1 MAENKPV
8 SNYLVFAILATVCCC
23 MPFGLPAIYFAGKV
37 NGCVAGGDTAG
48 AEAASKNA
56 KTWCFVALGVGIV
69 AWVLWFV
76 FEATIIAIVH
86 QQMPQL
92 GQH

>member
-1 MAENKPV
+1 
-8 SNYLVFAILATVCCC
+8 

-48 AEAASKNA
+48 AEAASKTA
-56 KTWCFVALGVGIV
+56 KMWCFVALGVGLV
-69 AWVLWFV
+69 AWVAYFLL
-76 FEATIIAIVH
+76 EASIIALVH
-86 QQMPQL
+86 QQMSQM